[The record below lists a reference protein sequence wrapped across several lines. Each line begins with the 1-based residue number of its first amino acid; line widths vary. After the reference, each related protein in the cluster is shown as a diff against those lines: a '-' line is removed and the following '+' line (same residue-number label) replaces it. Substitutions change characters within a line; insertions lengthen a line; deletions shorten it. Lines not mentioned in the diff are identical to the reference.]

1 VKKINKILLIDDD
14 EATNFMH
21 ERLIS
26 YLHIAEEVIVKT
38 NAKGALQYLEALLYS
53 NQLHLIPS
61 LIILD
66 INLPGMNGID
76 FIKEY
81 KRLNYQ
87 KPEVKFL
94 IVSSSDHIDDIIRIK
109 YLAKYDYVIKP
120 LTEEKLLSIYKEMF
134 NKEAL
139 VN

>member
-1 VKKINKILLIDDD
+1 VKKINRILLIEDD

-26 YLHIAEEVIVKT
+26 YLQIADEVIVKT
-38 NAKGALQYLEALLYS
+38 NGKEALQYLEALLYS

-61 LIILD
+61 LVILD
-66 INLPGMNGID
+66 INIPGMNGFD

-81 KRLNYQ
+81 KRLNYT
-87 KPEVKFL
+87 KPKTKFV
-94 IVSSSDHIDDIIRIK
+94 IVTSSDHIDDIIRIK

-120 LTEEKLLSIYKEMF
+120 LTEEKLLSIYNNLFAE
-134 NKEAL
+134 NISS
-139 VN
+139 